1 MILNGLANKVMLDVI
16 SVPDVSNAVP
26 LFIVLAIVSGIALII
41 GVILL
46 LYFLVFKNKKKK

>member
-1 MILNGLANKVMLDVI
+1 MILNGLANKVLLDVL
-16 SVPDVSNAVP
+16 SVPDVSNTLP
-26 LFIVLAIVSGIALII
+26 IFIALAIVSGIALIV